1 MQFGAIHW
9 PNFKE
14 NYCKF
19 LTFFT
24 VGTNKGCSSLYV
36 GAEAYFRPP
45 YFWLGPPAPAS
56 YAYVLETAT
65 VVSLKWHIHSQSPEN
80 DERAPWQVTVSCID
94 SGKLYLSKSTLQV
107 VTYGW
112 KVFYTSS
119 LDGYFMY
126 WNWGMIR
133 SNVYDIDKK
142 KEHFKLWSE
151 KNNSLPELEWSLPF
165 DHPTPQNYH
174 GYYCKLRF

>member
-1 MQFGAIHW
+1 M
-9 PNFKE
+9 
-14 NYCKF
+14 
-19 LTFFT
+19 
-24 VGTNKGCSSLYV
+24 SS
-36 GAEAYFRPP
+36 
-45 YFWLGPPAPAS
+45 
-56 YAYVLETAT
+56 
-65 VVSLKWHIHSQSPEN
+65 
-80 DERAPWQVTVSCID
+80 ID

-119 LDGYFMY
+119 LDGYSMY

-151 KNNSLPELEWSLPF
+151 KKKTTLSLYLNGLF
-165 DHPTPQNYH
+165 HLITQRRKIIMDIIAN
-174 GYYCKLRF
+174 

>member
-1 MQFGAIHW
+1 MFVLVCGGGIIL
-9 PNFKE
+9 PPTI
-14 NYCKF
+14 F
-19 LTFFT
+19 LT
-24 VGTNKGCSSLYV
+24 
-36 GAEAYFRPP
+36 R
-45 YFWLGPPAPAS
+45 PPAPAS

-119 LDGYFMY
+119 LDGYSMY

-151 KNNSLPELEWSLPF
+151 KKQLSPCTWMVSSIWSRRKIIMGIIA
-165 DHPTPQNYH
+165 N
-174 GYYCKLRF
+174 